1 MGFISRLVT
10 RAQEY
15 SMDDF
20 FRDTRHR
27 SLGGQYAGVEVSE
40 GAALGLITV
49 YSCVRVLAETIG
61 TLPMDVYRKR
71 NGGGKDEA
79 RDHPVHAL
87 LHDTPNEEMVS
98 STWRETTVSEQAL
111 AGNSYSII
119 THNQRGYPIELYP
132 IPWYMVNPQRN
143 PETKKIEYAI
153 NDRGKAEIY
162 PAEMIFHTRGFGSN
176 GLVGY
181 SPIRM
186 AASTVGVG
194 LATQQFTER
203 FYTQGMNVGGLLEH
217 PNSLSDEAYKRLT
230 AWLDEKGSGIA
241 NSWKPLILEEGMK
254 YSRIPI
260 PLADAQFIET
270 KKFNRDELCGL
281 FRVPPHMIANLEKSS
296 FNNIEQMSTEFVM
309 YSLMPYITR
318 LEQTA
323 NWRLFTPTERAQ
335 GYYVRCNVKGLL
347 RGDYIS
353 RQQGLQIQRQN
364 GVINADTWRE
374 LEDMNPTG
382 EESGKKY
389 LVNGNMIPADL
400 AASKTAENVLKG
412 GEGTT

>member
-1 MGFISRLVT
+1 MGIISRLVS

-20 FRDTRHR
+20 FRDTRYR
-27 SLGGQYAGVEVSE
+27 SFGGQYAGVEVSE
-40 GAALGLITV
+40 GAAMRLITV

-87 LHDTPNEEMVS
+87 LHDNPNDEMVS

-119 THNQRGYPIELYP
+119 TYNQRGYPMELYP
-132 IPWYMVNPQRN
+132 IPWHMVHVQRN

-217 PNSLSDEAYKRLT
+217 PNSLSDEAYNRLT

-374 LEDMNPTG
+374 VEDMNPTG

-400 AASKTAENVLKG
+400 AASKTTASVLKG
-412 GEGTT
+412 GEGNL